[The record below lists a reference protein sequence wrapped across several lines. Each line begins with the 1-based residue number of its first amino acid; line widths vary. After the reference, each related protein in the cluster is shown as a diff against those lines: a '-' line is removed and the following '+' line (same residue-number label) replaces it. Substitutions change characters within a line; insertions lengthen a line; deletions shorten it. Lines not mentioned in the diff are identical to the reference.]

1 MKDVV
6 RGFSRLFDRE
16 QKKKIVML
24 FVLMLIGAVFE
35 MLGVSLMLPLMTAVM
50 NPDII
55 ETNAA
60 VAWVCSIFD
69 LHSYRTFV
77 VLCILALIAVYVIK
91 DSFLIFEYNVQYRFT
106 FNNRFLV
113 QRRLLHA
120 YMMRDYEFFLSAKSG
135 EIMHVVQSDVGAVFG
150 LLSTLLF
157 LATESIVSVA
167 LIITVFL
174 VSPAMTVF
182 VAVAL
187 LIAIVVITKVV
198 KPVLKREG
206 VAFRENDAACNS
218 WLMQSIQGIK
228 EVKVTNTENYFESNY
243 EEAGSRVINSQRRE
257 AVINNVPR
265 LIIEMTCVCS
275 VLLAIAVMIMTGTE
289 VEDVVPALG
298 VFAMAAVKLMPSA
311 NRIVGAMNAISYQK
325 PALDKLLDSL
335 EAIKNVDEEG
345 SQVGEKHSA
354 ITIEKVEM
362 KNVSYHYPNS
372 KEMIFEK
379 ANFSVCDGESIGIV
393 GPSGA
398 GKTTLVDILLGL
410 LNPTEGD
417 IFVND
422 ESIHDVYAQ
431 WLATIGYIPQSIFML
446 DADVRLNVAFGE
458 KAENIDDE
466 RVWKALRAAQMEE
479 FVRKL
484 PEGLET
490 SIGERGIR
498 LSGGQKQRIGIARA
512 LYREPSLLIF
522 DEATSALD
530 NDTEAAIMEAINT
543 LKGEKTMLIIA
554 HRLTTIESCDKIY
567 RVKDGKIVRE
577 R

>member
-1 MKDVV
+1 MIDVIK
-6 RGFSRLFDRE
+6 GFSRLFDRE
-16 QKKKIVML
+16 QKKKVVLL
-24 FVLMLIGAVFE
+24 FFMMIIGAVFE
-35 MLGVSLMLPLMTAVM
+35 MLGVSLMLPLMTAIM

-55 ETNAA
+55 ETNAV

-77 VLCILALIAVYVIK
+77 VLCILALIAVYIIK
-91 DSFLIFEYNVQYRFT
+91 DSFLIFEYNMQYRFT

-120 YMMRDYEFFLSAKSG
+120 YMQKDYEFYLSAKSG
-135 EIMHVVQSDVGAVFG
+135 EILHVVQGDVGAVFG
-150 LLSTLLF
+150 LFMTILF
-157 LATESIVSVA
+157 LATESIVSIA
-167 LIITVFL
+167 LIITVFV
-174 VSPAMTVF
+174 VSPSMTIF
-182 VAVAL
+182 VAVSL
-187 LIAIVVITKVV
+187 TLAIVIITKVV

-206 VAFRENDAACNS
+206 VAFRESDAMCNS

-228 EVKVTNTENYFESNY
+228 EVKVTNTEKYFEQNY
-243 EEAGSRVINSQRRE
+243 EKSGLKMLNSQKSE

-275 VLLAIAVMIMTGTE
+275 VLLAIAVMIMTGSE

-311 NRIVGAMNAISYQK
+311 NRIVGAMNAISYQR
-325 PALDKLLDSL
+325 PALDKLLETIDGMTDL
-335 EAIKNVDEEG
+335 DVK
-345 SQVGEKHSA
+345 SA
-354 ITIEKVEM
+354 ADRENFSSIDLEKVEM
-362 KNVSYHYPNS
+362 RRISYHYPS
-372 KEMIFEK
+372 SDEMIFED
-379 ANFSVCDGESIGIV
+379 ASFTVNEGESIGIV
-393 GPSGA
+393 GSSGA

-410 LNPTEGD
+410 LKPLAGD
-417 IFVND
+417 VYVNNQ
-422 ESIHDVYAQ
+422 SIHDVYGN

-446 DADVRLNVAFGE
+446 DADVRSNVAFGE
-458 KAENIDDE
+458 SEDKIDDE

-479 FVRKL
+479 FVKKL
-484 PEGLET
+484 PNGLDT
-490 SIGERGIR
+490 GIGERGVR
-498 LSGGQKQRIGIARA
+498 LSGGQRQRIGIARA

-554 HRLTTIESCDKIY
+554 HRLTTIEACDKIY